1 MASQYHNSEGAN
13 LSGKTATKTV
23 MKGRTKKPVQSGNI
37 QSSAKE
43 LDLGYMG
50 SREERADTRTIASRK
65 RLHDQMSSEIEAFLA
80 HGGEINQVEPHV
92 TADPPKRPV
101 SHYGQRPI

>member
-1 MASQYHNSEGAN
+1 MATKAKQSYSKVPGKAPEAV
-13 LSGKTATKTV
+13 SGKAPSTESTEQA
-23 MKGRTKKPVQSGNI
+23 
-37 QSSAKE
+37 
-43 LDLGYMG
+43 LDIGYMG

-65 RLHDQMSSEIEAFLA
+65 RLHDQMNNDVDAFLA
-80 HGGEINQVEPHV
+80 RGGQINKIDPHV